1 MKTSDM
7 DLRLGTAALD
17 TLTVGCGEGL
27 VVSEL
32 VLMAGESD
40 TVGGR
45 DIAALVVDDE
55 EDDDAAAAAAVA
67 AATAAAMADS
77 MAALPDAEG
86 TEFGS
91 IQS

>member
-55 EDDDAAAAAAVA
+55 EDDDAAAAAVA

>member
-55 EDDDAAAAAAVA
+55 EDDAAAAAAVA